1 MSIRQEAFLMTEYDD
16 IERSFMREEKDV
28 SLFSKGY
35 EKLNDKKLDT
45 NAYEYMEQGLSVD
58 ISVIN
63 EQWNSFTIL
72 ERIKYK
78 LMPYFK
84 TL

>member
-1 MSIRQEAFLMTEYDD
+1 MSIRQEAVLMKEYDD
-16 IERSFMREEKDV
+16 IERSFMREENDV

-35 EKLNDKKLDT
+35 VKFYDKVLDT
-45 NAYEYMEQGLSVD
+45 RSYEYMERGLSFG
-58 ISVIN
+58 IREIN
-63 EQWNSFTIL
+63 KEWNSLTIL

-78 LMPYFK
+78 LMPYIK